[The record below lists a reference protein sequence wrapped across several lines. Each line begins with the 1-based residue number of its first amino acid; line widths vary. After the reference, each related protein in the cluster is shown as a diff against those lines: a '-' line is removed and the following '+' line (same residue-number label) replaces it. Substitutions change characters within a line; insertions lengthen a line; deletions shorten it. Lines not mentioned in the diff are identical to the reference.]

1 MRIPIQTEDE
11 AKFAM
16 APMIDM
22 VFLLLV
28 FFMCASHLSTVQ
40 SVELNIPTAT
50 KAVVPKERPN
60 RITINITRDGKF
72 HAISHKDLE
81 LDDLKK
87 IVQEYKDADPGLK
100 VYLRADQDTSHKH
113 VRTVMNAMGELGID
127 DFIFGAFI
135 PSES

>member
-1 MRIPIQTEDE
+1 MKIPLEESAD

-40 SVELNIPTAT
+40 SVELEIPTAT
-50 KAVVPKERPN
+50 KAVVPKERPD
-60 RITINITRDGKF
+60 RFVINVDRDGLIYGGNVQLTLDQLK
-72 HAISHKDLE
+72 AMVTEHKE
-81 LDDLKK
+81 
-87 IVQEYKDADPGLK
+87 AAPALK
-100 VYLRADQDTSHKH
+100 VYLRADQQTSHRH
-113 VRTVMNAMGELGID
+113 VKKVMGVMAELGID

-135 PSES
+135 PNE